1 MENVTREQE
10 SIEKNQIEILELK
23 NIVTIDGFNLIRDS

>member
-1 MENVTREQE
+1 MENVTIEQE

-23 NIVTIDGFNLIRDS
+23 NLVTIDSFNLIRDS